1 VHESKWANSMA
12 SIDNSQVTENAA
24 HQAIEPVQPEIADL
38 VGIAHRGWFYIVAGT
53 IFGLICALM
62 ILSTIPPIYK
72 ANSRIMFERTLPRY
86 LQTNKVTNEP
96 IIEDYD
102 TLGQTYVIS
111 SESILLRV
119 VRSLSLASDPDFVGE
134 RNSETLGS
142 RVRGL
147 FRNTAHALGF
157 SKELAEDQSFEQR
170 NDLEKIAFD
179 SVARNLT
186 VSREDVQS
194 VITIAFS
201 SKDPVKAATTVNA
214 IVDTY
219 MDDNIAGKVASTKVA
234 GKVVQERVEE
244 LKRQAKDAE
253 RALLEYKMANNIV
266 GTANTALSA
275 EQLAALQTHLTN
287 ARVAMAEARARM
299 ERIASSPNAIALFT
313 PDNELIGKLRVEL
326 LDLSVR
332 ANDIER
338 RVGKAHLAAV
348 KVRTRMEEVREAIA
362 NEQKRL
368 AGSFGKDYELARA
381 QYDEFSATITRVMGE
396 EGSNSE
402 AQARIRELES
412 AADTLRN
419 LYNRMQLH
427 LSEMNNI
434 KAQPSITPDARVL
447 MRAAPPTQTEASKKR
462 WLILAGG
469 SMMGLLLGV
478 GIVFARTFPFGV
490 FRTSQQ
496 VTSATRLPCAVLP
509 EIVNA
514 NEQASLRTGE
524 YALDWPY
531 SRFAQ
536 TLRSIWAMISIA
548 QRDFGAKVVCV
559 VSSNPGE
566 GKTTV
571 AINLAA
577 QFARHSTTRVLVIDA
592 DFYRQSLTQK
602 VAPDARVGLKEA
614 LEEPRALAKF
624 VVRKERLN
632 LDALPCPVSDR
643 TPNAAELLGTVE
655 MEQLINVAREAYD
668 LVIIEAPPMAAVV
681 DYKVIARHCDRFV
694 FVVEWGKTSQR
705 LVLECL
711 SDASA
716 LLNRVLCV
724 VLNKADPSALRS
736 IEYYKGDGFHAYY
749 SDQKSA

>member
-1 VHESKWANSMA
+1 MA
-12 SIDNSQVTENAA
+12 SIDDSQVTDDAA
-24 HQAIEPVQPEIADL
+24 HRAIGRTQPEIADL
-38 VGIAHRGWFYIVAGT
+38 LGIALRGWFFILAGT
-53 IFGLICALM
+53 VFGVICAFM
-62 ILSTIPPIYK
+62 VLSTIPPVYK
-72 ANSRIMFERTLPRY
+72 ANSRIVFERTLPRY

-111 SESILLRV
+111 SESILMQV

-134 RNSETLGS
+134 KDSETLGS
-142 RVRGL
+142 RVRAL
-147 FRNTAHALGF
+147 FRNTAQALGF
-157 SKELAEDQSFEQR
+157 ADEPAKDESTKNRSDP
-170 NDLEKIAFD
+170 EKIAFD
-179 SVARNLT
+179 SVVRNLT
-186 VSREDVQS
+186 VSREEVAS

-201 SKDPVKAATTVNA
+201 LKDPVKAATIVNA

-219 MDDNIAGKVASTKVA
+219 MEVNIAGKVTLTKLA

-244 LKRQAKDAE
+244 LKQQAADAE
-253 RALLEYKMANNIV
+253 RALLEYKAANKIV
-266 GTANTALSA
+266 GSDQITLSHN
-275 EQLAALQTHLTN
+275 QLSTLQNHLT
-287 ARVAMAEARARM
+287 AAQLAMAEAKTRM
-299 ERIASSPNAIALFT
+299 ERIASSPGASALFT
-313 PDNELIGKLRVEL
+313 PDNELITKLRSDL

-338 RVGKAHLAAV
+338 RVGKDHLAAV

-381 QYDEFSATITRVMGE
+381 RYDELSETASRVISE
-396 EGSNSE
+396 EGAFSDVV
-402 AQARIRELES
+402 ARMRELEN
-412 AADTLRN
+412 AAGTLRN
-419 LYNRMQLH
+419 LYNRMLQQV
-427 LSEMNNI
+427 SEMNRVE
-434 KAQPSITPDARVL
+434 AQPSITPDARVL
-447 MRAAPPTQTEASKKR
+447 MRAAPPTQTEASKKKL
-462 WLILAGG
+462 LILAGG
-469 SMMGLLLGV
+469 SVLGLFLGV
-478 GIVFARTFPFGV
+478 GVVFARNFPFGV

-496 VTSATRLPCAVLP
+496 VTYATGLPCAILP
-509 EIVNA
+509 EILSA
-514 NEQASLRTGE
+514 EEQASLKTGE

-536 TLRSIWAMISIA
+536 ALRSIWAMISIA
-548 QRDFGAKVVCV
+548 QKEFSAKVVCV

-577 QFARHSTTRVLVIDA
+577 HFGRHSTTRVLVIDA
-592 DFYRQSLTQK
+592 DFYRQSLTKK
-602 VAPDARVGLKEA
+602 VAPDACVGLREA
-614 LEEPRALAKF
+614 LAQPNALANF

-632 LDALPCPVSDR
+632 LDVLPCPVPDR
-643 TPNAAELLGTVE
+643 VPDAKELLGTEE
-655 MEQLINVAREAYD
+655 MEQLIDVARKAYD

-681 DYKVIARHCDRFV
+681 DYKMIARHCDGLI

-716 LLNRVLCV
+716 LLDRVLCA

-749 SDQKSA
+749 SDQRRA